1 MQKEEQEK
9 GFTKSNV
16 DQVIV
21 ETNLT
26 TMKQYIYDKI
36 ILNTIVFFF

>member
-26 TMKQYIYDKI
+26 TMKQYIYDKK